1 MNSNHFIVKK
11 QMNRIQRAHL
21 VKEIMLLGNV
31 LVKKKET
38 VGKISIKNK
47 VIILSRPMKPRNICG
62 SPNAYYFKPR
72 GIPLTELEE
81 ITLSLDEFEALR
93 LKDVNG
99 LQQQEAAEQMN
110 VSRPTFQR
118 ILTNA
123 RKKVSE
129 ALVYSKALRI
139 EEKIEE

>member
-1 MNSNHFIVKK
+1 
-11 QMNRIQRAHL
+11 MNRIQRAHL

-31 LVKKKET
+31 LVKKKAT